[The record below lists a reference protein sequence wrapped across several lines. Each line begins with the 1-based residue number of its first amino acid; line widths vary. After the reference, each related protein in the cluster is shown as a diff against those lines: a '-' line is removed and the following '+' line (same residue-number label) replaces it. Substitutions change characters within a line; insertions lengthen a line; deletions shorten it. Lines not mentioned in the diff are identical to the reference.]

1 MVCPLGDRNFAN
13 VRIVRRNDMT
23 MFILIIVVLLMGYL
37 VILIRD
43 LQTDTMNL
51 KLAIENVMKKFDNTI
66 GRLDKINENFR
77 KFYKI
82 EIPKKEDIKE
92 D

>member
-1 MVCPLGDRNFAN
+1 LGDRNFAN
-13 VRIVRRNDMT
+13 VRIIRRNDMT

-66 GRLDKINENFR
+66 GRLDKI
-77 KFYKI
+77 K
-82 EIPKKEDIKE
+82 IPKKEDIKE

>member
-1 MVCPLGDRNFAN
+1 
-13 VRIVRRNDMT
+13 MT

-66 GRLDKINENFR
+66 GRLDKI
-77 KFYKI
+77 K
-82 EIPKKEDIKE
+82 IPKEKDIKE
-92 D
+92 DQVDRLPIYVKINNKERRKLI

>member
-1 MVCPLGDRNFAN
+1 
-13 VRIVRRNDMT
+13 MT

-51 KLAIENVMKKFDNTI
+51 KLAIENVMKKFDNII
-66 GRLDKINENFR
+66 GRLDKI
-77 KFYKI
+77 K
-82 EIPKKEDIKE
+82 IPKEKDIKE
-92 D
+92 DQVDRLPRYVKIKYK

>member
-1 MVCPLGDRNFAN
+1 
-13 VRIVRRNDMT
+13 MT